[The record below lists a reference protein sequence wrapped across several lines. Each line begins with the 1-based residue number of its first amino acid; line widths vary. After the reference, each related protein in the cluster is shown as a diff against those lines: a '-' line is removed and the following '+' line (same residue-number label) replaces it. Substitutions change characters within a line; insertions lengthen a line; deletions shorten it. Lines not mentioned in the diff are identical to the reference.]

1 MIIRPVSED
10 ISYVTDAMTAQTKT
24 MKKKVQRNAV
34 SCYANGVK
42 LLNAQLF
49 SVGQL
54 GINTPNYD
62 PFLDTNPFKSNPSP
76 KPHANLNPKTLS

>member
-1 MIIRPVSED
+1 MMDRPVSEN

-24 MKKKVQRNAV
+24 MKKEVQRNAV
-34 SCYANGVK
+34 SCYENGVK

-54 GINTPNYD
+54 GIKTPNYD
-62 PFLDTNPFKSNPSP
+62 LFVDTYPFKSNSSP